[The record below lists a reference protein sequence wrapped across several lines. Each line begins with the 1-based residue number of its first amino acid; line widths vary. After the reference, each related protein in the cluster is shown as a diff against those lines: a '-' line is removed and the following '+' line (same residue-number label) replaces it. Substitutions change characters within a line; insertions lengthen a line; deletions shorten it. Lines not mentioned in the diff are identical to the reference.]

1 MGLDIRQ
8 QEVVSAFVWPEVV
21 EKLADAAPK
30 GFDCALGRL
39 AEQGLE
45 LGEGHL
51 DRIEVRRVRRQQED
65 LCAGGADGGSDLG
78 GVPGRAR
85 PSTTKARLP

>member
-1 MGLDIRQ
+1 M
-8 QEVVSAFVWPEVV
+8 EVVSAFVWAEVV
-21 EKLADAAPK
+21 EKLADAASE

-51 DRIEVRRVRRQQED
+51 DRIEVRRVRRQQEE
-65 LCAGGADGGSDLG
+65 LPRVGRTMNARSSSDVALG
-78 GVPGRAR
+78 
-85 PSTTKARLP
+85 